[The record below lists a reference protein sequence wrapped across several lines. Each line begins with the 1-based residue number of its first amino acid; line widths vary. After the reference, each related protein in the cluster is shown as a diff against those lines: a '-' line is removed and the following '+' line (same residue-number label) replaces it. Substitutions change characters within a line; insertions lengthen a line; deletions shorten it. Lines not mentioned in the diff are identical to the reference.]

1 VSESIIGSLSGGQ
14 RVIIEDGVAFMP
26 DRASFAGSIAT
37 ADRLVRTMV
46 QLAEVPL
53 AEAVKMMSH
62 TPARIM
68 GVDRQKGSIA
78 AGKDAD
84 LVAFDDN
91 IDVSLVMVRGEVA
104 WRSASGA

>member
-1 VSESIIGSLSGGQ
+1 
-14 RVIIEDGVAFMP
+14 MP

-53 AEAVKMMSH
+53 AEAVRMMSH

-68 GVDRQKGSIA
+68 GVDARKGSIA
-78 AGKDAD
+78 EGKDAD
-84 LVAFDDN
+84 LVAFDEE
-91 IDVSLVMVRGEVA
+91 IEVSLVMVRGILA
-104 WRSASGA
+104 WRSAGE